1 MAISWS
7 TRIFFLYTGF
17 IILIGTLVWKTT
29 QSKVELVSE
38 DYYER
43 EVGFQKKLDAQTAT
57 AALSQKPVVS
67 LTDKSL
73 LIFFPQEFA
82 GKEISAELKLYNNAN
97 SALDKVFSGVPVI
110 DGKLEISSER
120 LPAMR
125 YTAQLAWRCE
135 GRSYYQEFPLKLS
148 AK

>member
-17 IILIGTLVWKTT
+17 ILLIGTLVWKTT

-38 DYYER
+38 DYYEQ

-57 AALSQKPVVS
+57 AALVQKPVVS
-67 LTDKSL
+67 VTDRSL

-82 GKEISAELKLYNNAN
+82 GKEIGAELKLYNNAN
-97 SALDKVFSGVPVI
+97 SALDKVFGGLSAEG
-110 DGKLEISSER
+110 GNLEISREHLR
-120 LPAMR
+120 PMR
-125 YTAQLAWRCE
+125 YTVQLAWRCE
-135 GRSYYQEFPLKLS
+135 GKSYYQEFPLTLS